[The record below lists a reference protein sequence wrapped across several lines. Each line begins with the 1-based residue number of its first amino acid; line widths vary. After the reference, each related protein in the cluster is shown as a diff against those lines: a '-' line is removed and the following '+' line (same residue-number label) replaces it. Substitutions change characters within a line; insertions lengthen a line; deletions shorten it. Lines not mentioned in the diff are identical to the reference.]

1 MENRNNFDYEEITS
15 AYGNDGQT
23 TIVASAF
30 SALMRKVYVWMAL
43 ALVVSG
49 LTALYVSRSAGL
61 LQMAGS
67 GIWLLVIA
75 ELALVIFLTAR
86 IHKMSFQTAGIMF
99 VLYSV
104 LNGVTLSFIFLAY
117 TMSSIATTFFVTA
130 GTFAAMSLIGY
141 GTRRDLS
148 SMGRY
153 LLFALIGLIIA
164 TVVNL
169 FLGNGLLN
177 LVISAVGVLVFVGLT
192 AYDTQKIK
200 QMFLMNGTDVNEGTQ
215 KLALMGSLM
224 LYLDFINLFL
234 YLLRFF
240 GRSNN

>member
-15 AYGNDGQT
+15 AWENNQPAT
-23 TIVASAF
+23 FIATAF
-30 SALMRKVYVWMAL
+30 SALMRKVYLWMTLAL
-43 ALVVSG
+43 AVSG

-61 LQMAGS
+61 LQS
-67 GIWLLVIA
+67 VSSSVWLLVIA

-86 IHKMSFQTAGIMF
+86 IHKMSFRTAGIMF

-104 LNGVTLSFIFLAY
+104 LNGATLSFIFLAY

-130 GTFAAMSLIGY
+130 ASFGTMSIVGY
-141 GTRRDLS
+141 TTGKDLS
-148 SMGRY
+148 TMGRY

-164 TVVNL
+164 TIVNI
-169 FLGNGLLN
+169 FLGNSMLQLIVSG
-177 LVISAVGVLVFVGLT
+177 IGVLVFVGLT

-200 QMFLMNGTDVNEGTQ
+200 QLFLLQAGDINESTQ

-234 YLLRFF
+234 YLLRFL